1 LWDGILLANLVR
13 GRRRNQQ
20 GSQEETMEK
29 DLITVVFERCCGLD
43 IHKILPNRP
52 YLPFEYFRE
61 LSVSFHGFAP
71 VIT

>member
-1 LWDGILLANLVR
+1 
-13 GRRRNQQ
+13 
-20 GSQEETMEK
+20 MEK